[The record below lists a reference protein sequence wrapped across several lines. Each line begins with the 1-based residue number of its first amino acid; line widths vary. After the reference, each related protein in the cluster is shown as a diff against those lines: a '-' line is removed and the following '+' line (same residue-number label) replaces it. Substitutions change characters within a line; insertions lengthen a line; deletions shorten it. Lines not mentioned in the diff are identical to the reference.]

1 MCNADTPLA
10 VSWTNRRAPANP
22 PSSIYGVVVPDAT
35 PRRIPCVGGIVLDDG
50 PHGRRLLLV
59 RRGQE
64 PAKGTWSVPGG
75 RVEPDESAEAAT
87 AREVLE
93 ETGLDV
99 RVGALVGT
107 VERDA
112 PGGGVYVI
120 EDRECVPAPGAE
132 PGAVRAGDDAVDAG
146 WFTAAELPGLRCAPG
161 LVEAL
166 TAWGVLSRLR

>member
-1 MCNADTPLA
+1 VRTP
-10 VSWTNRRAPANP
+10 T
-22 PSSIYGVVVPDAT
+22 D
-35 PRRIPCVGGIVLDDG
+35 RIPCVGGIVLHQGPDG
-50 PHGRRLLLV
+50 PRLLLV

-75 RVEPDESAEAAT
+75 RVEVGESASVAT

-93 ETGLDV
+93 ETALRVDV
-99 RVGALVGT
+99 GRLVGS

-120 EDRECVPAPGAE
+120 RDFACFPARDVDVA
-132 PGAVRAGDDAVDAG
+132 AVRAGDDADEVG
-146 WFTAAELPGLRCAPG
+146 WFTPDEVRRLDCSPG

-166 TAWGVLSRLR
+166 TDWGVL